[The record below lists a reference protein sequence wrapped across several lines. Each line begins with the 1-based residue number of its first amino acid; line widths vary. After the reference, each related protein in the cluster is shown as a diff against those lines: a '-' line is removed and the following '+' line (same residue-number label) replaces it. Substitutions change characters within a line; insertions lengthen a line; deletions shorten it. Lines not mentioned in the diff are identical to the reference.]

1 MKMETNEK
9 KYAWYALGAVA
20 GLVVLFFVGRQASNW
35 WDSKQEKTQRKEV
48 YQQTLATL
56 RQACRYADSVG
67 IDTSRYTAINGEE
80 ASQLTNRLAD
90 LMVELQYGKKSS
102 QLAFDGL
109 KKKENVDSSAVQTAA
124 EREIESGKFSVAALQ
139 GASRLT
145 PYNQLVGEYNRLR
158 QRTQTA
164 ALTDSLRLVRQTLNF
179 YRYIN
184 RFDLEKFVVVNI
196 PAAELNVFDKA
207 GKRLLPMRV
216 IAGRADKQ
224 TPLMTTYIT
233 GIIAYPY
240 WNVPESIALNEM
252 LPKMQRDLSYI
263 YNQNLQVLDAKDKEV
278 DPEEIDWQSLS
289 ATNFPYRIRQASGC
303 DNSLGLLKFDLAN
316 PLAIYLHDTNSRDLF
331 TATSDHWRSHGCVRV
346 QKPVELANLVL
357 GKPVFDPTFMN
368 KCLID
373 QKPKPLTI
381 PKQIPV
387 FITYNIADVDASG
400 KLRFYKDVYAMNKK
414 AL

>member
-1 MKMETNEK
+1 
-9 KYAWYALGAVA
+9 
-20 GLVVLFFVGRQASNW
+20 
-35 WDSKQEKTQRKEV
+35 
-48 YQQTLATL
+48 
-56 RQACRYADSVG
+56 
-67 IDTSRYTAINGEE
+67 
-80 ASQLTNRLAD
+80 
-90 LMVELQYGKKSS
+90 
-102 QLAFDGL
+102 
-109 KKKENVDSSAVQTAA
+109 
-124 EREIESGKFSVAALQ
+124 
-139 GASRLT
+139 
-145 PYNQLVGEYNRLR
+145 
-158 QRTQTA
+158 
-164 ALTDSLRLVRQTLNF
+164 
-179 YRYIN
+179 
-184 RFDLEKFVVVNI
+184 
-196 PAAELNVFDKA
+196 
-207 GKRLLPMRV
+207 
-216 IAGRADKQ
+216 
-224 TPLMTTYIT
+224 MTTYIT

>member
-1 MKMETNEK
+1 MKMETNERK
-9 KYAWYALGAVA
+9 NVWYVLGAVV
-20 GLVVLFFVGRQASNW
+20 GLVVLFFVGRQVSNW
-35 WDSKQEKTQRKEV
+35 WDAKQESREQKAA

-56 RQACRYADSVG
+56 RQACHYADSVG
-67 IDTSRYTAINGEE
+67 IDTSRYAAVTGEE
-80 ASQLTNRLAD
+80 AKQLTDRLAN
-90 LMVELQYGKKSS
+90 LMLELQYGKKSS

-109 KKKENVDSSAVQTAA
+109 KKKEKVDTSAVQTAA
-124 EREIESGKFSVAALQ
+124 EREMENGSFSVASLQ

-145 PYNQLVGEYNRLR
+145 PYNQLVSEYNRLR
-158 QRTQTA
+158 QRPQTP
-164 ALTDSLRLVRQTLNF
+164 ALNDSLRLVRQTLNF

-196 PAAELNVFDKA
+196 PAAELNVFDQT

-224 TPLMTTYIT
+224 TPLMATYIT

-240 WNVPESIALNEM
+240 WNVPKSIALNEM
-252 LPKMQRDLSYI
+252 LPKMQRDLSFV
-263 YNQNLQVLDAKDKEV
+263 YNQNLQVLDEKDKEV
-278 DPEEIDWQSLS
+278 DPEEVDWQSLS
-289 ATNFPYRIRQASGC
+289 ETNFPYRIRQASGC

-357 GKPVFDPTFMN
+357 GKQVFDASFMN

-381 PKQIPV
+381 PKQVPV
-387 FITYNIADVDASG
+387 FITYNIADVDAAG
-400 KLRFYKDVYAMNKK
+400 KLHFYKDVYAMNK
-414 AL
+414 

>member
-1 MKMETNEK
+1 MKMETNERK
-9 KYAWYALGAVA
+9 NVWYVLGAVV
-20 GLVVLFFVGRQASNW
+20 GLVVLFFVGRQVSNW
-35 WDSKQEKTQRKEV
+35 WDAKQESREQKV
-48 YQQTLATL
+48 AYQQTLATL
-56 RQACRYADSVG
+56 RQACHYADSVG
-67 IDTSRYTAINGEE
+67 IDTSRYAAVTGEE
-80 ASQLTNRLAD
+80 AKQLTDRLAN
-90 LMVELQYGKKSS
+90 LMLELQYGKKSS

-109 KKKENVDSSAVQTAA
+109 KKKENVDTSAVQTAA
-124 EREIESGKFSVAALQ
+124 EREMENGSFSVASLQ
-139 GASRLT
+139 GASRLM
-145 PYNQLVGEYNRLR
+145 PYNQLVSEYNRLR
-158 QRTQTA
+158 QRTQTP
-164 ALTDSLRLVRQTLNF
+164 ALNDSLRLVRQTLNF

-196 PAAELNVFDKA
+196 PAAELNVFDQT

-224 TPLMTTYIT
+224 TPLMATYIT

-240 WNVPESIALNEM
+240 WNVPKSIALNEM
-252 LPKMQRDLSYI
+252 LPKMQRDLSFV
-263 YNQNLQVLDAKDKEV
+263 YNQNLQVLDEKDKEV
-278 DPEEIDWQSLS
+278 DPEEVDWQSLS
-289 ATNFPYRIRQASGC
+289 ETNFPYRIRQASGC

-357 GKPVFDPTFMN
+357 GKQVFDASFMN

-381 PKQIPV
+381 PKQVPV
-387 FITYNIADVDASG
+387 FITYNIADVDAAG
-400 KLRFYKDVYAMNKK
+400 KLHFYKDVYAMNK
-414 AL
+414 